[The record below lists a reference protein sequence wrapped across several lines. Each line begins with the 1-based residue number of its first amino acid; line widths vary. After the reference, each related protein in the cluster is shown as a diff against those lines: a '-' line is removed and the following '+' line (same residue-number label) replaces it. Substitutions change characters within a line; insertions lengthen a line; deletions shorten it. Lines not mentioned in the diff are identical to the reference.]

1 VKPFSNP
8 TQPGSLSTED
18 RGSFDSEWVGFKSE
32 VLRKLDLEFSI
43 RLGLLASDE
52 RMEPPGNLT
61 EKMRELT
68 SSVMQSREEQVGD
81 DLYHRAREQGVGF
94 YTYAM
99 YAAYK
104 TSNRFALEVVKSAR
118 KDGRNEFVEGDLLA
132 AVEVLKNEGRYWPFS

>member
-1 VKPFSNP
+1 M
-8 TQPGSLSTED
+8 STED
-18 RGSFDSEWVGFKSE
+18 RGSFDSEWVGFRNE

-61 EKMRELT
+61 EKMRDLT
-68 SSVMQSREEQVGD
+68 SSVIESRQEQVGD
-81 DLYHRAREQGVGF
+81 DLYTRAREQRVGF

-104 TSNRFALEVVKSAR
+104 TSNRFALEVVKNAR
-118 KDGRNEFVEGDLLA
+118 KEGRNEFVEDDLIA
-132 AVEVLKNEGRYWPFS
+132 AMEALKKEGRYWPFS

>member
-1 VKPFSNP
+1 M
-8 TQPGSLSTED
+8 STED
-18 RGSFDSEWVGFKSE
+18 RGSFDSEWVGFRNE

-61 EKMRELT
+61 EKMRDLT
-68 SSVMQSREEQVGD
+68 SSVIESRQEQVGD
-81 DLYHRAREQGVGF
+81 DLYNRAKEQGVGF

-104 TSNRFALEVVKSAR
+104 TSNRFALEVVKNAR
-118 KDGRNEFVEGDLLA
+118 KEGRNEFVEDDLLA
-132 AVEVLKNEGRYWPFS
+132 AMEALKKEGRYWPFS

>member
-1 VKPFSNP
+1 M
-8 TQPGSLSTED
+8 STED
-18 RGSFDSEWVGFKSE
+18 RGSFDSEWVGFRNE

-61 EKMRELT
+61 EKMRDLT
-68 SSVMQSREEQVGD
+68 SSIIESRQEQVGD
-81 DLYHRAREQGVGF
+81 DLYARAREQGVGF

-104 TSNRFALEVVKSAR
+104 TSNRFALEVVKNAR
-118 KDGRNEFVEGDLLA
+118 KEGRNEFVEDDLIA
-132 AVEVLKNEGRYWPFS
+132 AMEALKKEGRYWPFS